1 MAKKKIYAVRK
12 GHKTGLFYTWDECK
26 KAVYGYS
33 GAEYKGFLTKEEAEA
48 FLNIGAAK
56 TTTNKNSSTTTSVDS
71 TALTTST
78 SDRLVVYVDGSFD
91 VSIQKYSFGCVILL
105 EDGRIIERS
114 GNGEEPELLAIRNV
128 AGEMHGAMYAVQW
141 AFENGYSS
149 VVIHYDYEGIETK
162 LRTLDVAAYAAEY
175 ERIRGMTDF
184 PVNFGIEIGLRPE
197 CAERTKQMAESYPF
211 DFIIGSSHI
220 TAGKDMAYD
229 SSFFRG
235 RTRKEAYMVYFNEVL
250 ENIKTYD
257 IFDVYGHLDYVVRYG
272 GYPQKK
278 LDYAEFSDILDE
290 IFRALIRRDK
300 GIEINTS
307 GIRYGLGTFCPNR
320 ELLKR
325 YLELGGKIITLG
337 SDAHRA
343 DDLAADFG
351 DAVELL
357 KGLGVKELAVFR
369 KRQPEWISLREF

>member
-56 TTTNKNSSTTTSVDS
+56 IITNKNSSTAATGVDS

-149 VVIHYDYEGIETK
+149 VVIHYDYEGIEKWATGVWSAKNPHTK
-162 LRTLDVAAYAAEY
+162 KYAAFMKRMQEKIEVIFQKVKAHSGDFY
-175 ERIRGMTDF
+175 NERVDK
-184 PVNFGIEIGLRPE
+184 L
-197 CAERTKQMAESYPF
+197 AKKALER
-211 DFIIGSSHI
+211 
-220 TAGKDMAYD
+220 
-229 SSFFRG
+229 
-235 RTRKEAYMVYFNEVL
+235 V
-250 ENIKTYD
+250 
-257 IFDVYGHLDYVVRYG
+257 
-272 GYPQKK
+272 
-278 LDYAEFSDILDE
+278 
-290 IFRALIRRDK
+290 
-300 GIEINTS
+300 
-307 GIRYGLGTFCPNR
+307 
-320 ELLKR
+320 
-325 YLELGGKIITLG
+325 
-337 SDAHRA
+337 
-343 DDLAADFG
+343 
-351 DAVELL
+351 
-357 KGLGVKELAVFR
+357 
-369 KRQPEWISLREF
+369 